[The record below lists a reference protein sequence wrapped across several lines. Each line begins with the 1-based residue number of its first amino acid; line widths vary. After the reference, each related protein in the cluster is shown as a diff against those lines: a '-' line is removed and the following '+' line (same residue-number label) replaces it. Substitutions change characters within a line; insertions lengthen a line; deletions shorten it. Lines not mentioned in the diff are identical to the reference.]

1 VIEGESGKPQTPSMD
16 LSNTFAFVAGASG
29 DIGRAVAFNLLDAGA
44 EVVMLGRSMPKLVA
58 TPPPETLRHKYH
70 YIAEDLTVDGAAERI
85 AAEISP
91 RRRLDVL
98 VLSLGLYERSF
109 DPAVFD
115 RQMAANVIGPYA
127 LLRQLLPL
135 LVEAKGQIV
144 FINSTQAI
152 RASAEVGQYAAT
164 KHALKAI
171 ADSLRDEVNMDGV
184 RVMSV
189 FVGRT
194 ASERQR
200 GIFATEGRPYQPD
213 RLIQLADIAWLVRL
227 LLQLPRTSEI
237 TDVVMRP
244 MLKT

>member
-1 VIEGESGKPQTPSMD
+1 MD

-29 DIGRAVAFNLLDAGA
+29 DIGRAAAFDLLDAGA

-58 TPPPETLRHKYH
+58 TPPLETLRHKCH

-109 DPAVFD
+109 DPAVFN

-171 ADSLRDEVNMDGV
+171 ADSLRDEVNSDGV

-200 GIFATEGRPYQPD
+200 GIFAAEGRAYQPD
-213 RLIQLADIAWLVRL
+213 RLIQLADIARLVRL
-227 LLQLPRTSEI
+227 LLQLPRTSEV